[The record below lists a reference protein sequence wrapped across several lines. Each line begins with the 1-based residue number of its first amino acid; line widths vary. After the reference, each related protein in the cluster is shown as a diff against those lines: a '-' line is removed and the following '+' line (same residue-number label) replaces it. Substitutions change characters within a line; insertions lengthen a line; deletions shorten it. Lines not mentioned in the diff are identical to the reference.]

1 MIERRKTG
9 LIRQTALL
17 FAVGIIITGIFTFCS
32 QRYLSETAVK
42 RQTEVLA
49 GAVADEVSLSV
60 REYAAYRWLLRYWCS
75 HSDTMEIEYDAE
87 YVPGTE
93 TERKSRILT
102 ARHPGLMLKYA
113 SEAEIEALPERDQKL
128 YAEIVY
134 SWLITR
140 VNQIKRTYQIDY
152 LFCVLTDESFQT
164 QFFVFSAADKGSVRG
179 TNYLEVYPLGTVVT
193 VGESQQEAMRSARQN
208 SSHLAEAGAYE
219 DYYSLFEDMDG
230 GTVLIGM
237 TYNLSELIQDIRSQT
252 LRGSAFAAACQFV
265 LSFICLGLVSFFV
278 LRPLKKVERSIR
290 LYKKTKDSS
299 IVEKHLSSIRMK
311 NEIGQL
317 STDVIGLSKEID
329 EYLGRIETIT
339 AEKERIGTELSLAM
353 RIQAAMLPSVFPAF
367 PSRPELDIYAVMDP
381 AKEVGGDFYD
391 FFFIDEDH
399 LCLVIADVSGKGI
412 PAALFMMAAKIILAN
427 YAKMGVDPAGIL
439 RETNRAICANN
450 REEMFVTVWLG
461 ILTISTGKLTAANAG
476 HEYPCIRKAD
486 GQFELLRDKHGFV
499 IGGMEDVDYT
509 DYELILEPGSK
520 LFLYTDGVAEATDE
534 EDQLFGEERM
544 LEALNE
550 DPEAS
555 PEQLLRNVRSAVDGF
570 VKGAEQF
577 DDITMLCIEYKGP
590 RETGR
595 S

>member
-9 LIRQTALL
+9 LIRQVALL
-17 FAVGIIITGIFTFCS
+17 FAVGIIITGVLTFFS

-75 HSDTMEIEYDAE
+75 HSDSMEIEYDAE

-93 TERKSRILT
+93 TERKSRVLT

-113 SEAEIEALPERDQKL
+113 SEAEIKALPERDQKL

-140 VNQIKRTYQIDY
+140 VNQIKQTYGIDY
-152 LFCVLTDESFQT
+152 LFCVMTDDDFRT

-193 VGESQQEAMRSARQN
+193 VGDSQQEAMSSARQN
-208 SSHLAEAGAYE
+208 SSHLAEAGEYE
-219 DYYSLFEDMDG
+219 DYYAFFEEIDG
-230 GTVLIGM
+230 MYFLTGM
-237 TYNLSELIQDIRSQT
+237 TYNLSELIRDIRSQT
-252 LRGSAFAAACQFV
+252 LRGSGFAAACQLV
-265 LSFICLGLVSFFV
+265 LSLICLGLVSFFV

-299 IVEKHLSSIRMK
+299 IVEKNLSGIRLN

-329 EYLGRIETIT
+329 EYLNRIETIT

-353 RIQAAMLPSVFPAF
+353 RIQTAMLPNVFPAF
-367 PSRPELDIYAVMDP
+367 PSRPELDIYAAMDP

-391 FFFIDEDH
+391 FFFI
-399 LCLVIADVSGKGI
+399 
-412 PAALFMMAAKIILAN
+412 
-427 YAKMGVDPAGIL
+427 
-439 RETNRAICANN
+439 ICA
-450 REEMFVTVWLG
+450 W
-461 ILTISTGKLTAANAG
+461 S
-476 HEYPCIRKAD
+476 
-486 GQFELLRDKHGFV
+486 
-499 IGGMEDVDYT
+499 
-509 DYELILEPGSK
+509 
-520 LFLYTDGVAEATDE
+520 
-534 EDQLFGEERM
+534 
-544 LEALNE
+544 
-550 DPEAS
+550 
-555 PEQLLRNVRSAVDGF
+555 
-570 VKGAEQF
+570 
-577 DDITMLCIEYKGP
+577 
-590 RETGR
+590 
-595 S
+595 

>member
-9 LIRQTALL
+9 LIRQVALL
-17 FAVGIIITGIFTFCS
+17 FAVGIIITGVLTFFS

-75 HSDTMEIEYDAE
+75 HSDSMEIEYDAE

-93 TERKSRILT
+93 TERKSRVLT

-140 VNQIKRTYQIDY
+140 VNQIKQTYRIDY
-152 LFCVLTDESFQT
+152 LFCVMTDDDFRT

-193 VGESQQEAMRSARQN
+193 VGDSQQEAMSSARQN
-208 SSHLAEAGAYE
+208 SSHLAEAGDYE
-219 DYYSLFEDMDG
+219 DYYAFFEEVDG
-230 GTVLIGM
+230 MYFLTGM
-237 TYNLSELIQDIRSQT
+237 TYNMSGLMRDIRSQT
-252 LRGSAFAAACQFV
+252 LRGSSFAAACQFV
-265 LSFICLGLVSFFV
+265 LSIICLGLVSFFV
-278 LRPLKKVERSIR
+278 LRPLKKVESSIR

-299 IVEKHLSSIRMK
+299 MVEKNLSGIRLN

-329 EYLGRIETIT
+329 EYLNRIETIT

-353 RIQAAMLPSVFPAF
+353 RIQTAMLPNVFPAF

-391 FFFIDEDH
+391 FFFVDEDH

-427 YAKMGVDPAGIL
+427 YAKMGKDPADIL
-439 RETNRAICANN
+439 RETNKVICANN
-450 REEMFVTVWLG
+450 KEEMFVTVWLG

-476 HEYPCIRKAD
+476 HEYPCIRKAE
-486 GQFELLRDKHGFV
+486 GQFELLRDKHSFV
-499 IGGMEDVDYT
+499 IGGMESVEYT
-509 DYELILEPGSK
+509 DYEITLEPGTK
-520 LFLYTDGVAEATDE
+520 MFLYTDGVAEAADGKNR
-534 EDQLFGEERM
+534 LFGEERM

-555 PEQLLRNVRSAVDGF
+555 PEQLLKNVRSAVDAF
-570 VKGAEQF
+570 VQGAQQF
-577 DDITMLCIEYKGP
+577 DDITMLCVEYKGA
-590 RETGR
+590 GR
-595 S
+595 P

>member
-1 MIERRKTG
+1 
-9 LIRQTALL
+9 
-17 FAVGIIITGIFTFCS
+17 
-32 QRYLSETAVK
+32 
-42 RQTEVLA
+42 
-49 GAVADEVSLSV
+49 
-60 REYAAYRWLLRYWCS
+60 
-75 HSDTMEIEYDAE
+75 
-87 YVPGTE
+87 
-93 TERKSRILT
+93 
-102 ARHPGLMLKYA
+102 
-113 SEAEIEALPERDQKL
+113 
-128 YAEIVY
+128 
-134 SWLITR
+134 
-140 VNQIKRTYQIDY
+140 
-152 LFCVLTDESFQT
+152 
-164 QFFVFSAADKGSVRG
+164 
-179 TNYLEVYPLGTVVT
+179 
-193 VGESQQEAMRSARQN
+193 
-208 SSHLAEAGAYE
+208 
-219 DYYSLFEDMDG
+219 
-230 GTVLIGM
+230 
-237 TYNLSELIQDIRSQT
+237 
-252 LRGSAFAAACQFV
+252 
-265 LSFICLGLVSFFV
+265 
-278 LRPLKKVERSIR
+278 
-290 LYKKTKDSS
+290 
-299 IVEKHLSSIRMK
+299 
-311 NEIGQL
+311 
-317 STDVIGLSKEID
+317 
-329 EYLGRIETIT
+329 
-339 AEKERIGTELSLAM
+339 M
-353 RIQAAMLPSVFPAF
+353 RIQTAMLPSVFPAF

-499 IGGMEDVDYT
+499 IGGMEDVEYT

-577 DDITMLCIEYKGP
+577 DDITMLCVEYKGP
-590 RETGR
+590 KGTGR

>member
-9 LIRQTALL
+9 LIRQVALL
-17 FAVGIIITGIFTFCS
+17 FAVGIIITGVLTFFS

-75 HSDTMEIEYDAE
+75 HSDSMEIEYDAE

-93 TERKSRILT
+93 TERKSRVLT

-140 VNQIKRTYQIDY
+140 VNQIKQTYRIDY
-152 LFCVLTDESFQT
+152 LFCVMTDDDFRT

-193 VGESQQEAMRSARQN
+193 VADSQQEAMSSARQN
-208 SSHLAEAGAYE
+208 SSYLAEAGDYE
-219 DYYSLFEDMDG
+219 DYYAFFEEIDG
-230 GTVLIGM
+230 MYFLTGM
-237 TYNLSELIQDIRSQT
+237 TYDLSELIRDIRSQT
-252 LRGSAFAAACQFV
+252 LRGSSFAAACQLV
-265 LSFICLGLVSFFV
+265 LSIICLGLVSFFV
-278 LRPLKKVERSIR
+278 LRPLKKVESSIR

-299 IVEKHLSSIRMK
+299 IVVKNLSGIRLK

-329 EYLGRIETIT
+329 EYLNRIETIT

-353 RIQAAMLPSVFPAF
+353 RIQTAMLPNVFPAF

-391 FFFIDEDH
+391 FFFVDEDH

-427 YAKMGVDPAGIL
+427 YAKMGKDPADIL
-439 RETNRAICANN
+439 RETNKVICANN
-450 REEMFVTVWLG
+450 KEEMFVTVWLG
-461 ILTISTGKLTAANAG
+461 ILTISTGKLIAANAG
-476 HEYPCIRKAD
+476 HEYPCIRKAE
-486 GQFELLRDKHGFV
+486 GQFELLRDKHSFV
-499 IGGMEDVDYT
+499 IGGMESVEYT
-509 DYELILEPGSK
+509 DYEITLEPGTK
-520 LFLYTDGVAEATDE
+520 MFLYTDGVAEAADGKNR
-534 EDQLFGEERM
+534 LFGEERM

-555 PEQLLRNVRSAVDGF
+555 PEQLLKNVRSAVDAF
-570 VKGAEQF
+570 VQGAQQF
-577 DDITMLCIEYKGP
+577 DDITMLCVEYKGA
-590 RETGR
+590 GR

>member
-9 LIRQTALL
+9 LIRQVALL
-17 FAVGIIITGIFTFCS
+17 FAVGIIITGVLTFFS

-75 HSDTMEIEYDAE
+75 HSDSMEIEYDAE

-93 TERKSRILT
+93 TERKSRVLT

-140 VNQIKRTYQIDY
+140 VNQIKQTYRIDY
-152 LFCVLTDESFQT
+152 LFCVMTDDDFRT

-193 VGESQQEAMRSARQN
+193 VADSQQEAMSSARQN
-208 SSHLAEAGAYE
+208 SSHLAEAGDYE
-219 DYYSLFEDMDG
+219 DYYAFFEEIDG
-230 GTVLIGM
+230 MYFLTGM
-237 TYNLSELIQDIRSQT
+237 TYDLSELIRDIRSQT
-252 LRGSAFAAACQFV
+252 IRGSSFAAACQLV
-265 LSFICLGLVSFFV
+265 LSIICLGLVSFFV
-278 LRPLKKVERSIR
+278 LRPLKKVESSIR

-299 IVEKHLSSIRMK
+299 IVEKNLSGIRLN

-317 STDVIGLSKEID
+317 STDVISLSKEID
-329 EYLGRIETIT
+329 EYLNRIETIT

-353 RIQAAMLPSVFPAF
+353 RIQTAMLPNVFPAF

-391 FFFIDEDH
+391 FFFVDEDH

-427 YAKMGVDPAGIL
+427 YAKMGKDPADIL
-439 RETNRAICANN
+439 RETNKVICANN
-450 REEMFVTVWLG
+450 KEEMFVTVWLG
-461 ILTISTGKLTAANAG
+461 ILTISTGKLIAANAG
-476 HEYPCIRKAD
+476 HEYPCIRKAE
-486 GQFELLRDKHGFV
+486 GQFELLRDKHSFV
-499 IGGMEDVDYT
+499 IGGMESVEYT
-509 DYELILEPGSK
+509 DYEITLEPGTK
-520 LFLYTDGVAEATDE
+520 MFLYTDGVAEAADGKNR
-534 EDQLFGEERM
+534 LFGEERM

-555 PEQLLRNVRSAVDGF
+555 PEQLLKNVRSAVDAF
-570 VKGAEQF
+570 VQGAQQF
-577 DDITMLCIEYKGP
+577 DDITMLCVEYKGA
-590 RETGR
+590 GR

>member
-1 MIERRKTG
+1 
-9 LIRQTALL
+9 
-17 FAVGIIITGIFTFCS
+17 
-32 QRYLSETAVK
+32 
-42 RQTEVLA
+42 
-49 GAVADEVSLSV
+49 
-60 REYAAYRWLLRYWCS
+60 
-75 HSDTMEIEYDAE
+75 
-87 YVPGTE
+87 
-93 TERKSRILT
+93 
-102 ARHPGLMLKYA
+102 
-113 SEAEIEALPERDQKL
+113 
-128 YAEIVY
+128 
-134 SWLITR
+134 
-140 VNQIKRTYQIDY
+140 
-152 LFCVLTDESFQT
+152 
-164 QFFVFSAADKGSVRG
+164 G

-219 DYYSLFEDMDG
+219 DYYALFEDMDG

-252 LRGSAFAAACQFV
+252 LRGSAFAAACQLV

-299 IVEKHLSSIRMK
+299 IVEQNLSSIRMK

-353 RIQAAMLPSVFPAF
+353 RIQTAMLPSVFPAF

-476 HEYPCIRKAD
+476 HEYPCIKKAD

-499 IGGMEDVDYT
+499 IGGMEDVEYT
-509 DYELILEPGSK
+509 DYELILKPGSK

-534 EDQLFGEERM
+534 EDQLFGEERI

-550 DPEAS
+550 DPEVS
-555 PEQLLRNVRSAVDGF
+555 PEQLLKNVRSAVDGF

-577 DDITMLCIEYKGP
+577 DDITMLCVEYKGP
-590 RETGR
+590 KGTGR